1 MRGNQFSRFFS
12 ISLLI
17 ASVALGKF
25 ASPVHA
31 QSQASCTFSFF
42 PLSVN
47 LSGGAVNFSPAGIND
62 FGTVVGSADMN
73 GLAVGAIRW
82 KNGGFTFANGTTEL
96 SDRNDSGISIGYTG
110 VPTTPGA
117 GASLVNG
124 TRVVSLKLNNIPSPI
139 VFISG
144 INNWGS
150 TVGTYFGSVVVYG
163 FKRWK
168 NGNAFTLLYPGSGA
182 TWPASIDDRG
192 TVIGSYY
199 VGPPGIQLPENGFIY
214 HNGQWATLN
223 YPNTAF
229 THLVGISNAGVI
241 VGNAPDGSAGGFLY
255 ANGGFKVIS
264 APDGSQ
270 TNLIGMSPK
279 LGLILGTV
287 SAQFVTK
294 GFIAKCQ

>member
-110 VPTTPGA
+110 VPTTQGA
-117 GASLVNG
+117 GASLVSG
-124 TRVVSLKLNNIPSPI
+124 TRVVFLKLNNIPPPI

-168 NGNAFTLLYPGSGA
+168 NGNALPSSTPGRGRPGPQASMTQALSLAPTMWVLQEYNCPRMALSITMVSGQRLI
-182 TWPASIDDRG
+182 TRILHSRTSWASAMQ
-192 TVIGSYY
+192 V
-199 VGPPGIQLPENGFIY
+199 
-214 HNGQWATLN
+214 
-223 YPNTAF
+223 
-229 THLVGISNAGVI
+229 
-241 VGNAPDGSAGGFLY
+241 
-255 ANGGFKVIS
+255 
-264 APDGSQ
+264 
-270 TNLIGMSPK
+270 
-279 LGLILGTV
+279 
-287 SAQFVTK
+287 
-294 GFIAKCQ
+294 